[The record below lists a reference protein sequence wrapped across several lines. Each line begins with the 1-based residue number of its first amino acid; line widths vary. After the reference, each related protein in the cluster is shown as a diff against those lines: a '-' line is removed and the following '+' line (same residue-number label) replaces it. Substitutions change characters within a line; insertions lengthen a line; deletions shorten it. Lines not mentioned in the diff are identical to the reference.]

1 MKKEAHV
8 DFHSISLKDVLK
20 KAETTEIGL
29 SGVVSE
35 QRLKSNGFNEITQAK
50 RHDNLRAFL
59 RQFKSFFVYI
69 LLFAAAISYYI
80 ENFIDTYVILG
91 IILINVSIGFF
102 QEQKAERAMNA
113 LKKLVVSFVKVYRDN
128 ELKSINSKEL
138 VVGDKIFLEEGDRV
152 PADVRLVKVNN
163 FKTNESSLTG
173 ESFPVEKDTNI
184 YRKDTVVADRKN
196 MAYLGTFVVS
206 GNAEAIVVGT
216 GNNTELGKVAKS
228 ITIIVRAESHFQK
241 KIDKLALQM
250 GIFAFVGAF
259 ITFIVGYY
267 YRGFEFTQIFLF
279 TISSL
284 VSGIPEGLPAILSI
298 VLAIGAIRMSK
309 RNAIIRHLPSTETLG
324 VVNTIITDK
333 TGTLTK
339 NSMNVTQVYLPNQ
352 RRIDVGGDGWEPKGE
367 FKQNGKI
374 IIPLENET
382 LKKMLHISSI
392 STNSRIISEKNKK
405 GIAEYKIIGDPTEAS
420 MVVLA
425 EKAGLKKEVMDT
437 KIQKVDEMLF
447 NKDLRYRAVLSS
459 LKNEGS
465 KKELYVIGAPEAIL
479 DKCKYSYINGKIKI
493 MTGYE
498 KGIALREID
507 KMTSEALRTIAV
519 GYKEESKDKKEI
531 KNEDVRDLVFVG
543 FVGMIDPP
551 REGIKESIEK
561 SGNAGIRV
569 VMATG
574 DHKNTAVAIAKNIG
588 LMKGKSIAMDQDE
601 LEKLSEK
608 EFSEAVRTINV
619 FARLTPDMKLKIAEC
634 LQKEGDIVAMTGD
647 GVNDAPALKKAD
659 IGVSMGIMGT
669 DVARESSEMVLADD
683 NFISII
689 NAIEEGRIVFNNTKR
704 TSFFLVTTNVSE
716 HLTILVTLFLGLPLP
731 LLPTQILWLNLVTD
745 TGAGIG
751 LASEPGHQDI
761 LNRKPRN
768 SKENIL
774 TKEVIPFLLIMAG
787 VMILLT
793 VFTFDYLLPQGI
805 EKARTGA
812 FIVMAFTQIYNAFNL
827 RTIKF
832 SSFRMGIFRNK
843 ILILTSLISIAL
855 IFIITEFG
863 IFSSLLGFES
873 LSFAEFIALFMMSS
887 LVLFVAEGYKF
898 IARKFYYKI

>member
-1 MKKEAHV
+1 MKKR
-8 DFHSISLKDVLK
+8 DSTNFHSLKVEEVLK
-20 KAETTEIGL
+20 KVDSTPDGL
-29 SGVVSE
+29 SSVISE
-35 QRLKSNGFNEITQAK
+35 QRLKSDGLNEIVQAK
-50 RHDNLRAFL
+50 RHDNIKAFL

-80 ENFIDTYVILG
+80 ESFIDSYVILG
-91 IILINVSIGFF
+91 IIVINVSIGFF

-113 LKKLVVSFVKVYRDN
+113 LKELVVSFVKVYRDN

-138 VVGDKIFLEEGDRV
+138 AVGDRIFLEEGDRV
-152 PADVRLVKVNN
+152 PADVRLIKVKN

-173 ESFPVEKDTNI
+173 ESFPVEKNI
-184 YRKDTVVADRKN
+184 DIYAVETVVADRKN
-196 MAYLGTFVVS
+196 IAYLGTFVVS
-206 GNAEAIVVGT
+206 GTAEAIVVGT
-216 GNNTELGKVAKS
+216 GNDTELGKVAKS
-228 ITIIVRAESHFQK
+228 ITSIARAESHFQK

-250 GIFAFVGAF
+250 GIFAFVGAL

-267 YRGFEFTQIFLF
+267 YRNFEFAQIFLF

-324 VVNTIITDK
+324 VVNTIVTDK

-339 NSMNVTQVYLPNQ
+339 NTMNVIKVYLPNQ
-352 RRIDVGGDGWEPKGE
+352 NIINISGEGWEPRGE
-367 FKQNGKI
+367 FKQNEKI

-382 LKKMLHISSI
+382 LKKLLHISSI
-392 STNSRIISEKNKK
+392 STNSKILSEKNKK
-405 GIAEYKIIGDPTEAS
+405 GIVEYKIIGDPTEAS

-425 EKAGLKKEVMDT
+425 EKAGLKKEVLES
-437 KIQKVDEMLF
+437 KIKKLDEMPF
-447 NKDLRYRAVLSS
+447 NKDLRYRAILSS
-459 LKNEGS
+459 LIDEGS

-479 DKCKYSYINGKIKI
+479 DKCKYSYIKGKIRI

-498 KGIALREID
+498 KGIALKNID
-507 KMTSEALRTIAV
+507 KMTSDALRVIAI

-531 KNEDVRDLVFVG
+531 KNEDVRDLIFAG

-551 REGIKESIEK
+551 REGIKEAIEK
-561 SGNAGIRV
+561 SKNAGIRV
-569 VMATG
+569 IMATG
-574 DHKNTAVAIAKNIG
+574 DHKNTAVAIAKDIG
-588 LMKGKSIAMDQDE
+588 LISGKSIAMSQDE
-601 LEKLSEK
+601 LENLSEN
-608 EFSEAVRTINV
+608 EFKKAVKKVNV
-619 FARLTPDMKLKIAEC
+619 FARLTPEMKLKIAES
-634 LQKEGDIVAMTGD
+634 LQKEGNIVAMTGD

-659 IGVSMGIMGT
+659 IGISMGIIGT

-683 NFISII
+683 NFVSII

-704 TSFFLVTTNVSE
+704 TSFFLITTNVAE
-716 HLTILVTLFLGLPLP
+716 HLTIISTLMLGFPLP

-751 LASEPGHQDI
+751 LASEPGHHDI

-768 SKENIL
+768 PRENIL
-774 TKEVIPFLLIMAG
+774 TKEIIPYVLLVGG

-793 VFTFDYLLPQGI
+793 VLTFDYFLHQGI

-812 FIVMAFTQIYNAFNL
+812 FLVMAFTQIYNAFNM
-827 RTIKF
+827 RSIKYSLF
-832 SSFRMGIFRNK
+832 GMKTFKNK
-843 ILILTSLISIAL
+843 TLIWTSLASIAL
-855 IFIITEFG
+855 ILIITEFTV
-863 IFSSLLGFES
+863 FSNLLGFVS
-873 LSFAEFIALFMMSS
+873 LPFSEFIILFVISG
-887 LVLFVAEGYKF
+887 LILFVAEGYKF
-898 IARKFYYKI
+898 LVRKFYYKI